1 MIAWFNCS
9 KREKPYYTLCQ
20 LLFNKVKIFV
30 SYSRRDASDF
40 AEKISETLED
50 EHDVFTDIRDDI

>member
-1 MIAWFNCS
+1 LADNNS
-9 KREKPYYTLCQ
+9 V
-20 LLFNKVKIFV
+20 NVKIFV

-50 EHDVFTDIRDDI
+50 ESSNALKKNNVIDRDKKH